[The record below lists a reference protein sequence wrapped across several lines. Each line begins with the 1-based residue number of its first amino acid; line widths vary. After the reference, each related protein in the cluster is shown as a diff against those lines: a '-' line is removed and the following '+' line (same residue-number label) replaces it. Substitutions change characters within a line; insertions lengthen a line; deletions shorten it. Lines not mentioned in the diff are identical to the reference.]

1 MLPMRRLG
9 DMHSSGLR
17 KLKLTTSQLATA
29 VSGRTLCE
37 VSLGGPSPLQHAA
50 AAFTAEVPKSFDHQV
65 DLLAQFVRLQSG
77 GTLTAEQASF
87 VESSIGG
94 CRTAAGIM

>member
-37 VSLGGPSPLQHAA
+37 VSLGGPSPLQHAGRA
-50 AAFTAEVPKSFDHQV
+50 LIVTANDFDHQV